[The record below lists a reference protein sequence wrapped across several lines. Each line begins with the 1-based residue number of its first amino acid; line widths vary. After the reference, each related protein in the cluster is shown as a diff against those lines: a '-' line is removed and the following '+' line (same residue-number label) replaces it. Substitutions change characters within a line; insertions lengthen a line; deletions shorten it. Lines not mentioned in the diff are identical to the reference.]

1 MGNLIGQ
8 FISKVQRRSW
18 RRTLAAGLKRTEGL
32 ERPKKSLTEALGEGQ
47 DTGAWGINGWMLSSW
62 VWVHKRR

>member
-47 DTGAWGINGWMLSSW
+47 DTGAWGING
-62 VWVHKRR
+62 